1 VTDETARESAERKR
15 IDWWAAPSLRLHG
28 TLALGLAGCA
38 VASVLEWGR
47 ALAGHSIAW
56 VYAFEWPLFAVAG
69 TWVWWRLLHG
79 DEPTARRRRSARRQR
94 AHEAQ
99 APQSADPQLIAWQAY
114 LARLHAADPPGG
126 PPER

>member
-1 VTDETARESAERKR
+1 VSGDTSRRSETRRIEWWSAS
-15 IDWWAAPSLRLHG
+15 SLRLHA

-38 VASVLEWGR
+38 VASVIEWRR
-47 ALAGHSIAW
+47 ALSGHAIAW
-56 VYAFEWPLFAVAG
+56 VYAVEWPVFAVVG

-79 DEPTARRRRSARRQR
+79 DNPAPRGTKPSRRPEP
-94 AHEAQ
+94 AQ
-99 APQSADPQLIAWQAY
+99 APDPQLIAWQDY